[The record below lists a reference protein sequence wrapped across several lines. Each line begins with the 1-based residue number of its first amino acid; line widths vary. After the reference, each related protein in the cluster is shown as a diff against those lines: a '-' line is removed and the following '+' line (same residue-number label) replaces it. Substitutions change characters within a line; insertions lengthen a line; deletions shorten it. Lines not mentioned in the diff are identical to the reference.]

1 MGFEYGLLRSWVV
14 KEKTINNGLGL
25 DIELGLDMGLRGWW
39 LLKASELVAFK
50 KPCEVGC

>member
-1 MGFEYGLLRSWVV
+1 MGCKSNNNNNNN
-14 KEKTINNGLGL
+14 NNGLGL
-25 DIELGLDMGLRGWW
+25 DIELGLDMGLSGWW